1 VISLVLPKKIEKKLK
16 EEAEKTGISEE
27 ELIIEALS
35 KFLNEPIDPETKAE
49 IHLKLSEKY
58 IKDAEEFLAKKDLVQ
73 ASEKAWGAAAQTV
86 KALAAK
92 ERKELR
98 SHGELHRYVAEL
110 SKEKGDREIMK
121 LWFSATSL
129 HQNFYE
135 NWFPEEAVRSAV
147 EDVKNFIEKLRKFL
161 L

>member
-16 EEAEKTGISEE
+16 EEVERTGISEE
-27 ELIIEALS
+27 ELMIEALS
-35 KFLNEPIDPETKAE
+35 KFLNEPLDPETKAE

-58 IKDAEEFLAKKDLVQ
+58 LRDAEEFLIKKDFVQ
-73 ASEKAWGAAAQTV
+73 ASEKAWGAAAQIV

-92 ERKELR
+92 EGKELR
-98 SHGELHRYVAEL
+98 SHGELHRYVSEL

-121 LWFSATSL
+121 FWFSATSL

-135 NWFPEEAVRSAV
+135 NWFPEEAVRSAI

>member
-1 VISLVLPKKIEKKLK
+1 M
-16 EEAEKTGISEE
+16 
-27 ELIIEALS
+27 IEALS
-35 KFLNEPIDPETKAE
+35 KFLNEPLDPETKAE

-58 IKDAEEFLAKKDLVQ
+58 LRDAEEFLTKKDLVQ
-73 ASEKAWGAAAQTV
+73 ASEKAWGATAQIV

-92 ERKELR
+92 EGKELR

-121 LWFSATSL
+121 FWFSATSL

>member
-16 EEAEKTGISEE
+16 EEVERTGISEE
-27 ELIIEALS
+27 ELMIEALS

-58 IKDAEEFLAKKDLVQ
+58 IKDAEEFLTKKDLVQ
-73 ASEKAWGAAAQTV
+73 ASEKAWGAAAQIV
-86 KALAAK
+86 KALAA
-92 ERKELR
+92 KELR

-121 LWFSATSL
+121 FWFSATSL

>member
-27 ELIIEALS
+27 ELMIEALS
-35 KFLNEPIDPETKAE
+35 KFLNETLDPETKAE

-58 IKDAEEFLAKKDLVQ
+58 LRDAEKFLIKKDFIQ
-73 ASEKAWGAAAQTV
+73 ASEKAWGAAAQIV

-92 ERKELR
+92 EGKELR
-98 SHGELHRYVAEL
+98 SHGELLRYVAEL
-110 SKEKGDREIMK
+110 SKEKDDKEIMK
-121 LWFSATSL
+121 FWFSATSL

-135 NWFPEEAVRSAV
+135 NWFPEEAVRSAM
-147 EDVKNFIEKLRKFL
+147 EDVKNFIEKLKKFL
-161 L
+161 

>member
-1 VISLVLPKKIEKKLK
+1 VVSLQLPKKIEKKLK
-16 EEAEKTGISEE
+16 EEVERTGISEE

-58 IKDAEEFLAKKDLVQ
+58 IKDAEEFLTKKDFVQ
-73 ASEKAWGAAAQTV
+73 ASEKAWGAATQIV

-92 ERKELR
+92 EGKELINN
-98 SHGELHRYVAEL
+98 GELHRYVAEL
-110 SKEKGDREIMK
+110 SKEKGDKEIMK
-121 LWFSATSL
+121 LWFSATSF

-135 NWFPEEAVRSAV
+135 NWFPEEAVRSAI

-161 L
+161 

>member
-1 VISLVLPKKIEKKLK
+1 VVSLQLPKKIEKKLK
-16 EEAEKTGISEE
+16 EEVERTGISEE

-58 IKDAEEFLAKKDLVQ
+58 IKDAEEFLTKKDFVQ
-73 ASEKAWGAAAQTV
+73 ASEKAWGAATQIV

-92 ERKELR
+92 EGKELINN
-98 SHGELHRYVAEL
+98 GELHRYVAEL
-110 SKEKGDREIMK
+110 SKEKGDKEIMK
-121 LWFSATSL
+121 FWFSATSL

-135 NWFPEEAVRSAV
+135 NWFPEEAVRSAI

-161 L
+161 